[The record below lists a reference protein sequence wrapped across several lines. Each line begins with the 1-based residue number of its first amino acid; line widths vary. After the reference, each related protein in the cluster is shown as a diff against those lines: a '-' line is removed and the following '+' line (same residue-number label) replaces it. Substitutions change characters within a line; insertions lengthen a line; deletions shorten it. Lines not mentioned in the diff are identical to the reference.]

1 MLRQWSQ
8 EDSLNSHLQLIEV
21 EEVKIETE
29 LSTRWAKEYTDESI
43 GKLENID
50 RLYGNYNKSEAEA

>member
-29 LSTRWAKEYTDESI
+29 LSTRWAKEYIEERI

-50 RLYGNYNKSEAEA
+50 RLYGNYNKS

>member
-1 MLRQWSQ
+1 M
-8 EDSLNSHLQLIEV
+8 NSHLQLIEV